1 MGGDAVAIPLCGT
14 FHYVAVIP
22 DGFRPGEST
31 VPAQDGS
38 AMPELRR
45 RRHLGD
51 EPLLG
56 VDPTLSIRDGRLVIT
71 ASGPQGARVAA
82 ASFRV
87 VADLMKTLRCGDVL
101 RLVRV
106 GSGDVGLAI
115 LREDRLLVAI
125 GAASAVPLGPGV
137 SVRAHPSAGPAEGVT
152 VTVDGETGR
161 LGAGTRGRIGEY
173 TIDVLRPA
181 MDGLPGHSE
190 SVAIC
195 RAGTCSLE
203 AAVRSAR
210 LLDQGLDMV
219 RWEPVRPE
227 GGVLLELWRSGTANA
242 VAPRVR

>member
-1 MGGDAVAIPLCGT
+1 MAIPLCGT

-31 VPAQDGS
+31 VS
-38 AMPELRR
+38 AKDASVPPDVRG
-45 RRHLGD
+45 RHCLAD

-56 VDPTLSIRDGRLVIT
+56 LDPTLSVRDGRLVIS

-87 VADLMKTLRCGDVL
+87 VAELMSTLRKGDIM

-115 LREDRLLVAI
+115 LRENRLLVAI
-125 GAASAVPLGPGV
+125 GAASAVSLGPGV
-137 SVRAHPSAGPAEGVT
+137 SVRARSQSGSAEAVT
-152 VTVDGETGR
+152 VTIDEESGR
-161 LGAGTRGRIGEY
+161 LSPGTRGHLREY
-173 TIDVLRPA
+173 GIEVLRPA
-181 MDGLPGHSE
+181 MDGLPGHCE

-195 RAGTCSLE
+195 RTGSCSLE

-227 GGVLLELWRSGTANA
+227 GGVLLELWRSGAGGT
-242 VAPRVR
+242 VLPRVR

>member
-1 MGGDAVAIPLCGT
+1 VAIPLCGT

-22 DGFRPGEST
+22 DRFRPGEGT
-31 VPAQDGS
+31 VVAQDGS
-38 AMPELRR
+38 AMPDVRS
-45 RRHLGD
+45 RRHIGD

-71 ASGPQGARVAA
+71 ASGPQGALVAS

-87 VADLMKTLRCGDVL
+87 VAALMKTLRGGDVL

-125 GAASAVPLGPGV
+125 GAASAVSLGAGV
-137 SVRAHPSAGPAEGVT
+137 SVHARRAAGNAECVT
-152 VTVDGETGR
+152 VTVDEETGR
-161 LGAGTRGRIGEY
+161 IGAGTRGRIGEY
-173 TIDVLRPA
+173 AIDVLRPA
-181 MDGLPGHSE
+181 MDGLPGHCE

-195 RAGTCSLE
+195 RTGSCSLE
-203 AAVRSAR
+203 SAVRSAR

-227 GGVLLELWRSGTANA
+227 GGVLLELWRSGTAGA
-242 VAPRVR
+242 VVPRVR

>member
-1 MGGDAVAIPLCGT
+1 MAIPLCGT

-22 DGFRPGEST
+22 DRFRPGEST

-38 AMPELRR
+38 TMPDLRS

-56 VDPTLSIRDGRLVIT
+56 ADPTLSIRDGRLVIT
-71 ASGPQGARVAA
+71 ASGPQGARVAS

-87 VADLMKTLRCGDVL
+87 VAGLMKTLRPGDVL

-125 GAASAVPLGPGV
+125 GAASAVSLGPGV
-137 SVRAHPSAGPAEGVT
+137 FVRASPSTGHAECVT
-152 VTVDGETGR
+152 VTVGEETGR
-161 LGAGTRGRIGEY
+161 LGAGTRGRIGDY
-173 TIDVLRPA
+173 AIDVLRPA

-195 RAGTCSLE
+195 RTGSCSLE

-227 GGVLLELWRSGTANA
+227 GGVLLELWRSGAAGA
-242 VAPRVR
+242 VVPRAR